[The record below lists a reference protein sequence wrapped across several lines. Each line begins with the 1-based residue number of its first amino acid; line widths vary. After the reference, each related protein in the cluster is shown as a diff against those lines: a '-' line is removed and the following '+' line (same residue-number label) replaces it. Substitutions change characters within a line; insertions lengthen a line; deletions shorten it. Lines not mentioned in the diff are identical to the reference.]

1 MDFKNINNY
10 LNFNNSS
17 DSNDNINK
25 PKLIEPGVKYF
36 FKGIL
41 KECHNYKQK
50 NYNLV
55 YNISLFILFFSILG
69 IILFYRYKGNKT
81 SHPNRAPGIFIHPD
95 KNSLRIYMNT
105 LENILEYV
113 DIDNIPIKRWV
124 HMAIVLNGKHLDI
137 YINGYLKTRHL
148 LNGTPKQN
156 FGDLYLNMFG
166 GFEGYMCRMRYHRRA
181 LKYNEIE
188 SQVKKG
194 PSKEACSDSGSPP
207 PYLDDNWWFDK

>member
-17 DSNDNINK
+17 NVNDNINK

-50 NYNLV
+50 NYSLV

-81 SHPNRAPGIFIHPD
+81 KQEKYEKNLQDKQYIMSKLVYYNRA
-95 KNSLRIYMNT
+95 N
-105 LENILEYV
+105 LENQQRIQNNMITNLPDFSNHPEASLLHR
-113 DIDNIPIKRWV
+113 K
-124 HMAIVLNGKHLDI
+124 I
-137 YINGYLKTRHL
+137 Y
-148 LNGTPKQN
+148 
-156 FGDLYLNMFG
+156 F
-166 GFEGYMCRMRYHRRA
+166 
-181 LKYNEIE
+181 
-188 SQVKKG
+188 
-194 PSKEACSDSGSPP
+194 
-207 PYLDDNWWFDK
+207 

>member
-17 DSNDNINK
+17 DSIDNINK

-81 SHPNRAPGIFIHPD
+81 SQEKYQKNLQDKQYIMSKLVYYNRA
-95 KNSLRIYMNT
+95 N
-105 LENILEYV
+105 LENQQRVQNNMITNLPDFSNHPEASLLHR
-113 DIDNIPIKRWV
+113 K
-124 HMAIVLNGKHLDI
+124 I
-137 YINGYLKTRHL
+137 Y
-148 LNGTPKQN
+148 
-156 FGDLYLNMFG
+156 F
-166 GFEGYMCRMRYHRRA
+166 
-181 LKYNEIE
+181 
-188 SQVKKG
+188 
-194 PSKEACSDSGSPP
+194 
-207 PYLDDNWWFDK
+207 

>member
-17 DSNDNINK
+17 DSIDNINK

-41 KECHNYKQK
+41 KECNNYKQK

-81 SHPNRAPGIFIHPD
+81 SQERYQKNLQDKQYIMSKLVYYNRA
-95 KNSLRIYMNT
+95 N
-105 LENILEYV
+105 LENQQQIQNNMITNLPDFSNHPEASLLHR
-113 DIDNIPIKRWV
+113 K
-124 HMAIVLNGKHLDI
+124 I
-137 YINGYLKTRHL
+137 Y
-148 LNGTPKQN
+148 
-156 FGDLYLNMFG
+156 F
-166 GFEGYMCRMRYHRRA
+166 
-181 LKYNEIE
+181 
-188 SQVKKG
+188 
-194 PSKEACSDSGSPP
+194 
-207 PYLDDNWWFDK
+207 

>member
-81 SHPNRAPGIFIHPD
+81 SQERYQKNLQDKQYIMSKLVYYNRA
-95 KNSLRIYMNT
+95 N
-105 LENILEYV
+105 LENQQRVQNNMITNLPDFSNHPEASLLHR
-113 DIDNIPIKRWV
+113 K
-124 HMAIVLNGKHLDI
+124 I
-137 YINGYLKTRHL
+137 Y
-148 LNGTPKQN
+148 
-156 FGDLYLNMFG
+156 F
-166 GFEGYMCRMRYHRRA
+166 
-181 LKYNEIE
+181 
-188 SQVKKG
+188 
-194 PSKEACSDSGSPP
+194 
-207 PYLDDNWWFDK
+207 

>member
-50 NYNLV
+50 NYSLV
-55 YNISLFILFFSILG
+55 YNISLFVLFFSILG

-81 SHPNRAPGIFIHPD
+81 SQEKYQKNLQDKQYIMSKLVYYNRA
-95 KNSLRIYMNT
+95 N
-105 LENILEYV
+105 LENQQRVQNNMITNLPDFSNHPEASLLHR
-113 DIDNIPIKRWV
+113 K
-124 HMAIVLNGKHLDI
+124 I
-137 YINGYLKTRHL
+137 Y
-148 LNGTPKQN
+148 
-156 FGDLYLNMFG
+156 F
-166 GFEGYMCRMRYHRRA
+166 
-181 LKYNEIE
+181 
-188 SQVKKG
+188 
-194 PSKEACSDSGSPP
+194 
-207 PYLDDNWWFDK
+207 

>member
-17 DSNDNINK
+17 NSNDSNDNINK

-81 SHPNRAPGIFIHPD
+81 SQERYQKNLQDKQYIMSKLVYYNRA
-95 KNSLRIYMNT
+95 N
-105 LENILEYV
+105 LENQQRIQNNMITNLPDYSNHPEASLLHR
-113 DIDNIPIKRWV
+113 K
-124 HMAIVLNGKHLDI
+124 I
-137 YINGYLKTRHL
+137 Y
-148 LNGTPKQN
+148 
-156 FGDLYLNMFG
+156 F
-166 GFEGYMCRMRYHRRA
+166 
-181 LKYNEIE
+181 
-188 SQVKKG
+188 
-194 PSKEACSDSGSPP
+194 
-207 PYLDDNWWFDK
+207 

>member
-10 LNFNNSS
+10 LNLNNSS
-17 DSNDNINK
+17 DSIDNINK

-81 SHPNRAPGIFIHPD
+81 SQERYEKNLQDKQYIMSKLVYYNRA
-95 KNSLRIYMNT
+95 N
-105 LENILEYV
+105 LENQQRIQNNMITNLPDFSNHPEASLLH
-113 DIDNIPIKRWV
+113 K
-124 HMAIVLNGKHLDI
+124 KI
-137 YINGYLKTRHL
+137 Y
-148 LNGTPKQN
+148 
-156 FGDLYLNMFG
+156 F
-166 GFEGYMCRMRYHRRA
+166 
-181 LKYNEIE
+181 
-188 SQVKKG
+188 
-194 PSKEACSDSGSPP
+194 
-207 PYLDDNWWFDK
+207 

>member
-17 DSNDNINK
+17 DSIDNINK

-50 NYNLV
+50 NYSLV

-81 SHPNRAPGIFIHPD
+81 SQEKYQKNLQDKQYIMSKLVYYNRA
-95 KNSLRIYMNT
+95 N
-105 LENILEYV
+105 LENQQRVQNNMITNLPDFSNHPEASILHR
-113 DIDNIPIKRWV
+113 K
-124 HMAIVLNGKHLDI
+124 I
-137 YINGYLKTRHL
+137 Y
-148 LNGTPKQN
+148 
-156 FGDLYLNMFG
+156 F
-166 GFEGYMCRMRYHRRA
+166 
-181 LKYNEIE
+181 
-188 SQVKKG
+188 
-194 PSKEACSDSGSPP
+194 
-207 PYLDDNWWFDK
+207 

>member
-50 NYNLV
+50 NYSLV
-55 YNISLFILFFSILG
+55 YNIFLFILFFSILG

-81 SHPNRAPGIFIHPD
+81 SQERYQKNLQDKQYIMSKLVYYNRA
-95 KNSLRIYMNT
+95 N
-105 LENILEYV
+105 LENQQRVQNNMITNLPDFSNHPEASLLHR
-113 DIDNIPIKRWV
+113 K
-124 HMAIVLNGKHLDI
+124 I
-137 YINGYLKTRHL
+137 Y
-148 LNGTPKQN
+148 
-156 FGDLYLNMFG
+156 F
-166 GFEGYMCRMRYHRRA
+166 
-181 LKYNEIE
+181 
-188 SQVKKG
+188 
-194 PSKEACSDSGSPP
+194 
-207 PYLDDNWWFDK
+207 